1 MSDFK
6 LILSRRQAVFIKLTW
21 LSFLVIYFYSTFW
34 GASLYGVGYLSYLL
48 QSIEINSNISYPIIS
63 YSLSFI
69 GLYLIFKKKVST
81 FIRIILQDIL
91 LAIVAFHFV
100 FQLTMDLDIGMDS
113 FKYVHIGL
121 ILISILIIFII
132 SLNDYVKTRIENT

>member
-1 MSDFK
+1 MKKVRLKISRIQEILLK
-6 LILSRRQAVFIKLTW
+6 LIW
-21 LSFLVIYFYSTFW
+21 LSFLVIYFYSTLW
-34 GASLYGVGYLSYLL
+34 GASLYGVGYISYLL
-48 QSIEINSNISYPIIS
+48 QSIQINSNLSNPTIS

-113 FKYVHIGL
+113 FKDVHIGL
-121 ILISILIIFII
+121 IPISTLIIFII
-132 SLNDYVKTRIENT
+132 SLNDYVKTRIENA